1 MNKRNLLVGGSIAV
15 LSICLIALPSPSAT
29 RNSQQ
34 DEARLEEKLQKVQT
48 QVDIA
53 TAKALRKSAQAL
65 QRVQEEMDALPEV
78 QDYAVLLGDEGA
90 SWLGVETREV
100 SSDFAK
106 EHKLSAERGVVV
118 GKVIS
123 DSPAAKAGLKESDVV
138 TEINGQRIEG
148 TAQFRR
154 MIREIPAGRAVQL
167 NLWRDGRQQTVSVTL
182 GKAED
187 RRRSL
192 KMDTPAPGAPG
203 SFAFTMP
210 EIPMVPPM

>member
-1 MNKRNLLVGGSIAV
+1 
-15 LSICLIALPSPSAT
+15 
-29 RNSQQ
+29 
-34 DEARLEEKLQKVQT
+34 
-48 QVDIA
+48 
-53 TAKALRKSAQAL
+53 QAL
-65 QRVQEEMDALPEV
+65 QRVQEEMETLPEV

-138 TEINGQRIEG
+138 TEINGQRVEG

-154 MIREIPAGRAVQL
+154 MIREIPAGRTVQIGIV
-167 NLWRDGRQQTVSVTL
+167 RDGKAQNVSVTL
-182 GKAED
+182 GKAEQG
-187 RRRSL
+187 RRVF
-192 KMDTPAPGAPG
+192 TAPAAP
-203 SFAFTMP
+203 
-210 EIPMVPPM
+210 